1 MIGMVDNI
9 VENVKLIGRRE
20 MNMNEEMKKLF
31 YEIDEYRY
39 KPYFNDAKDLF
50 GLKF

>member
-1 MIGMVDNI
+1 MVDNI

-20 MNMNEEMKKLF
+20 MNMDEEMKKLF

-39 KPYFNDAKDLF
+39 K
-50 GLKF
+50 